1 LTGNNKGS
9 DKGDDTNSEDNRIAI
24 ESNPGNNNHDKNNE
38 NNSGPERWILFLGI
52 GILMVG
58 VVLLA
63 LRSVL
68 FSLILIVAGVS
79 VFTYWLYANA
89 SANARPSN
97 RMANIITDTEKQDED
112 CLCSICGHRVSG
124 TCFQNRCAC
133 CLLMK
138 DDKVIGHSNNSLQ

>member
-1 LTGNNKGS
+1 LTSNNK
-9 DKGDDTNSEDNRIAI
+9 DNNKENNTNSKDNRIAI
-24 ESNPGNNNHDKNNE
+24 EPNPGNNKDDKSNG

-52 GILMVG
+52 ALMIIG
-58 VVLLA
+58 VIFLT

-89 SANARPSN
+89 RPRN
-97 RMANIITDTEKQDED
+97 RMANTITGTEKQDED

-124 TCFQNRCAC
+124 TCFQNGCVC

-138 DDKVIGHSNNSLQ
+138 DDKVIGHSNNPLQ